1 MTGTRRRAV
10 ATLLVAAFVGPSL
23 LWAGTL
29 AYDVRASAIVLDAE
43 KVGLALTSF
52 ADEAGGYFLL
62 RSLDTVV
69 FRIPAARVGEV
80 RSLLAGVTEVVLS
93 YEPSTRDVREELA
106 TVQSALTSR
115 EEALALILEYVDDAD
130 VAGTLALEREIAG
143 LMGDIE
149 SFRGRK
155 QRLENEAAFAR
166 VEVSLSSRRQ
176 TVPSQRPSSFG
187 WVNSVDLYRF
197 LREVLPYGR

>member
-1 MTGTRRRAV
+1 MTGTGRRAV
-10 ATLLVAAFVGPSL
+10 ATLLVAALAGPSV

-52 ADEAGGYFLL
+52 ADDAGGYFLL

-106 TVQSALTSR
+106 AVESALTSR
-115 EEALALILEYVDDAD
+115 EEALTLILDAD

-155 QRLENEAAFAR
+155 QRLENDAAFAR

-176 TVPSQRPSSFG
+176 TVPSQRPSSFA